1 MANKTLNNFIV
12 YTLVQFQIFIIKE
25 ILCSLWLSEDPWHCS
40 NFAFGISAMT
50 CKTQMQ
56 SYGIAVVPVSSS
68 DQSTTDVVREFISSR
83 CGETVSQFHKKSKS
97 FLVTISTGHKL
108 KPDCLCH
115 PITCTQMLDFFF
127 LILVNDTFKSQGWFC
142 STTNNQDDCNL
153 PGVKQS

>member
-12 YTLVQFQIFIIKE
+12 YTIVQFQIFIIKE

-40 NFAFGISAMT
+40 NFAFGISPMT

-115 PITCTQMLDFFF
+115 PITCTQMLDFF

>member
-83 CGETVSQFHKKSKS
+83 CGETVSQFHKKQVFPRYNQYWSQIKTRLLMS
-97 FLVTISTGHKL
+97 SDHLYT
-108 KPDCLCH
+108 DAR
-115 PITCTQMLDFFF
+115 FFF
-127 LILVNDTFKSQGWFC
+127 
-142 STTNNQDDCNL
+142 
-153 PGVKQS
+153 

>member
-1 MANKTLNNFIV
+1 MANKTLNNFIL

-127 LILVNDTFKSQGWFC
+127 NS
-142 STTNNQDDCNL
+142 S
-153 PGVKQS
+153 